1 MKRLLVFV
9 FAVALLG
16 SCAKNG
22 EYENYHPNGKLSDW
36 ILYEN
41 DLDELLYLEIFFENG
56 WSCMQKGM
64 IHLEI

>member
-16 SCAKNG
+16 SCAKMESMKIITPMGNLATG
-22 EYENYHPNGKLSDW
+22 FYMKMT
-36 ILYEN
+36 
-41 DLDELLYLEIFFENG
+41 